1 MHACCISLVT
11 YGGFGFHTTE
21 IYQRFGPETATFFFK
36 VRPRTSPSSIHISN
50 FFSIVGDNVL
60 FDTVECHCV
69 FQQTIDSINVC
80 CTYTNVIYVSVGPYS
95 RRSGCSVEHRQHTRC
110 FPDMP
115 TALKKL
121 ELRIAGDLRKST
133 VFLLLNGDRQ
143 SHHRCCDH
151 RIAHAIS
158 VQITNSLAQEA
169 SCDGFTQHWSWVS
182 THCRGFNLP
191 LLISGC

>member
-1 MHACCISLVT
+1 
-11 YGGFGFHTTE
+11 
-21 IYQRFGPETATFFFK
+21 
-36 VRPRTSPSSIHISN
+36 
-50 FFSIVGDNVL
+50 
-60 FDTVECHCV
+60 V

-80 CTYTNVIYVSVGPYS
+80 CTYTNVIYVAVGPYS
-95 RRSGCSVEHRQHTRC
+95 RRSGCNVEHRQHTRC

-151 RIAHAIS
+151 RIAHVMS
-158 VQITNSLAQEA
+158 VQIVNSLAQEA
-169 SCDGFTQHWSWVS
+169 SRDGFTQRRGWVS
-182 THCRGFNLP
+182 THCQGFHYS
-191 LLISGC
+191 LIDLGGADI